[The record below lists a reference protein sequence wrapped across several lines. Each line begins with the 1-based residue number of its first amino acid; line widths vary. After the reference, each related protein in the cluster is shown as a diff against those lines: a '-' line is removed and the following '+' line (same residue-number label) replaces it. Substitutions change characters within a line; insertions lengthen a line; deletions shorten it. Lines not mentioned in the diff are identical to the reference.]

1 VVDDEDKKEGLAD
14 DPYDWYYKLPDE
26 EKLSLA
32 IGSMRRSDARASG
45 LEVLKKRF
53 PSAPQ
58 AMLDSAI
65 FHLYLEL
72 PRALRDLLAQI
83 ELSITKP
90 EGHLHWGVT
99 YEALYHLYNYLQL
112 EALMPGAQQHLLDH
126 VRDLKDCLTEKNLE
140 GAVKVLEDIENHLEA
155 CIPPPDF
162 D

>member
-1 VVDDEDKKEGLAD
+1 MIDDEGTEKGPAD
-14 DPYDWYYKLPDE
+14 DPRWFYKLSDE

-32 IGSMRRSDARASG
+32 IVVMRRRDARASG

-58 AMLDSAI
+58 AMLDSAV
-65 FHLYLEL
+65 FHLYSEL
-72 PRALRDLLAQI
+72 PRALRDLCAQI

-112 EALMPGAQQHLLDH
+112 EALMPGTQQHLLDH
-126 VRDLKDCLTEKNLE
+126 VRDLKECLTEKDLE
-140 GAVKVLEDIENHLEA
+140 GATRVLEDIENHLGA

>member
-1 VVDDEDKKEGLAD
+1 VVDDGDKKEGPAD
-14 DPYDWYYKLPDE
+14 DPYGWYYKLPDE

-32 IGSMRRSDARASG
+32 IASMRRSDARASG

-58 AMLDSAI
+58 AMLDSAV

-90 EGHLHWGVT
+90 EEHLHWGVT

-112 EALMPGAQQHLLDH
+112 EALMPGA
-126 VRDLKDCLTEKNLE
+126 
-140 GAVKVLEDIENHLEA
+140 
-155 CIPPPDF
+155 
-162 D
+162 